1 MITIL
6 FICMICLLTSCTNT
20 RTTSTEGMRHDFA
33 MLKQALDNKEEYAEH
48 FQAKLSEL
56 KQKERLSS
64 ATAEKY
70 FYNKLI
76 YDNYI
81 LNNTD
86 SALAY
91 IEKNYQIAL
100 NSHNQQWLA
109 ENYIAKGYAYSA
121 AGLLIEAKQALEQA
135 SRFPMDKELKI
146 NYYSQQIYYY
156 IHESNYNRTGM
167 TNKVSL
173 YGDSIIS
180 LDSNPD
186 SPYYLWGRF
195 FKMDR
200 GKTENEVI
208 KLLDNKIKTM
218 SIEDPWYARLCW
230 AEGFIYYSRGDKEN
244 QTKYFCLSL
253 VSSIKQVNRDVMQL
267 PIVASTAAD
276 VGELG
281 YANRFMQAAIAIQN
295 DFPDRARASFM
306 PQQVTAINNAII
318 SQLEN
323 GTKQRQLFLYILSAL
338 IILLLGLLIQIYL
351 MFRKQRQLLTKLK
364 NSNEGLREQ
373 TQALRQ
379 MQTEMETVNAQLQK
393 ERQQLE
399 NANEHLLE
407 SDYLKEKYIGDLFT
421 TCSDYLVKME
431 QFQKTINRKLKAKQ
445 YEDLL
450 KITEPLNADASGNIK
465 EFQETF
471 DKIFLS
477 IFPDFVDE
485 FNELLRPEERIK
497 IDKGTLNNELRIYA
511 LVRLGINN
519 SIKIATIL
527 HISSQTVYNSRMKMR
542 SKATPS
548 TKKLSQR
555 VSEIEGHLNIA
566 KDLSEE
572 E

>member
-1 MITIL
+1 
-6 FICMICLLTSCTNT
+6 
-20 RTTSTEGMRHDFA
+20 MRHDFA

-109 ENYIAKGYAYSA
+109 ENYIAKSYAYSA

>member
-1 MITIL
+1 
-6 FICMICLLTSCTNT
+6 
-20 RTTSTEGMRHDFA
+20 MRHDFA

>member
-1 MITIL
+1 MITII

-109 ENYIAKGYAYSA
+109 ENYIAKSYAYSA

>member
-1 MITIL
+1 
-6 FICMICLLTSCTNT
+6 
-20 RTTSTEGMRHDFA
+20 
-33 MLKQALDNKEEYAEH
+33 
-48 FQAKLSEL
+48 
-56 KQKERLSS
+56 
-64 ATAEKY
+64 
-70 FYNKLI
+70 
-76 YDNYI
+76 
-81 LNNTD
+81 
-86 SALAY
+86 
-91 IEKNYQIAL
+91 
-100 NSHNQQWLA
+100 
-109 ENYIAKGYAYSA
+109 
-121 AGLLIEAKQALEQA
+121 
-135 SRFPMDKELKI
+135 
-146 NYYSQQIYYY
+146 
-156 IHESNYNRTGM
+156 
-167 TNKVSL
+167 
-173 YGDSIIS
+173 
-180 LDSNPD
+180 
-186 SPYYLWGRF
+186 
-195 FKMDR
+195 
-200 GKTENEVI
+200 
-208 KLLDNKIKTM
+208 M

>member
-1 MITIL
+1 
-6 FICMICLLTSCTNT
+6 
-20 RTTSTEGMRHDFA
+20 

>member
-1 MITIL
+1 MITVL

>member
-1 MITIL
+1 MITII

-86 SALAY
+86 SALVY

-109 ENYIAKGYAYSA
+109 ESYVAKGYACA
-121 AGLLIEAKQALEQA
+121 ATGLLNEAKDALDLA
-135 SRFPMDKELKI
+135 STMPMDKETRLNYYVQVI
-146 NYYSQQIYYY
+146 NYYT
-156 IHESNYNRTGM
+156 HEANYNMIEMPRE
-167 TNKVSL
+167 VAA
-173 YGDSIIS
+173 YGDSIVRLETNS
-180 LDSNPD
+180 D
-186 SPYYLWGRF
+186 SPYYLYGKF
-195 FKMDR
+195 FKIEKGKEENKLIQLIAKKLLTLSQEDIWYSRLSYALGFIYLERGDR
-200 GKTENEVI
+200 ENEV
-208 KLLDNKIKTM
+208 
-218 SIEDPWYARLCW
+218 
-230 AEGFIYYSRGDKEN
+230 
-244 QTKYFCLSL
+244 KYFCLSL
-253 VSSIKQVNRDVMQL
+253 ISSIKQVNRDVVQMQIL
-267 PIVASTAAD
+267 ASTAAQ

-281 YANRFMQAAIAIQN
+281 YANQFMQAAIAIQN
-295 DFPDRARASFM
+295 DFPDRARAVYTSQISTTVYNATINRLENDARQRQIFLIALTSIIVILLVLLIIIYRM
-306 PQQVTAINNAII
+306 NRRRQQLLAKLEASHEELLHYVEKLHLMQEEMEKIN
-318 SQLEN
+318 SQLQEQSKQLEN
-323 GTKQRQLFLYILSAL
+323 VNSHLS
-338 IILLLGLLIQIYL
+338 
-351 MFRKQRQLLTKLK
+351 
-364 NSNEGLREQ
+364 E
-373 TQALRQ
+373 
-379 MQTEMETVNAQLQK
+379 
-393 ERQQLE
+393 
-399 NANEHLLE
+399 AN
-407 SDYLKEKYIGDLFT
+407 YLKEKYIGDLFT

-450 KITEPLNADASGNIK
+450 KITEPLNSDTSGNIK

-485 FNELLRPEERIK
+485 FNELLRPEEKIR
-497 IDKGTLNNELRIYA
+497 IDKGALNNELRIYA

>member
-1 MITIL
+1 MITII

-109 ENYIAKGYAYSA
+109 ESYVAKGYAYSA

>member
-1 MITIL
+1 MITVL

-200 GKTENEVI
+200 G
-208 KLLDNKIKTM
+208 
-218 SIEDPWYARLCW
+218 
-230 AEGFIYYSRGDKEN
+230 
-244 QTKYFCLSL
+244 
-253 VSSIKQVNRDVMQL
+253 NR
-267 PIVASTAAD
+267 
-276 VGELG
+276 E
-281 YANRFMQAAIAIQN
+281 
-295 DFPDRARASFM
+295 
-306 PQQVTAINNAII
+306 
-318 SQLEN
+318 
-323 GTKQRQLFLYILSAL
+323 
-338 IILLLGLLIQIYL
+338 
-351 MFRKQRQLLTKLK
+351 
-364 NSNEGLREQ
+364 
-373 TQALRQ
+373 
-379 MQTEMETVNAQLQK
+379 
-393 ERQQLE
+393 
-399 NANEHLLE
+399 
-407 SDYLKEKYIGDLFT
+407 
-421 TCSDYLVKME
+421 
-431 QFQKTINRKLKAKQ
+431 
-445 YEDLL
+445 
-450 KITEPLNADASGNIK
+450 
-465 EFQETF
+465 
-471 DKIFLS
+471 
-477 IFPDFVDE
+477 
-485 FNELLRPEERIK
+485 
-497 IDKGTLNNELRIYA
+497 
-511 LVRLGINN
+511 
-519 SIKIATIL
+519 
-527 HISSQTVYNSRMKMR
+527 
-542 SKATPS
+542 
-548 TKKLSQR
+548 
-555 VSEIEGHLNIA
+555 
-566 KDLSEE
+566 
-572 E
+572 